1 MRFIGKILVTALAA
15 LIASYLLPGVR
26 IYSGFTAIIIALVLA
41 LLNTFI
47 KPILIVLTIPITV
60 FTLGLFPLVINTI
73 IIKWT
78 SFLVN
83 GFVVENWW
91 AAFWFSIL
99 LSIVTYIIEALI
111 GDNKR
116 EHKKCKVLAGFL
128 NDFFGVPGCV
138 F

>member
-1 MRFIGKILVTALAA
+1 MRFIGKILVTAIST
-15 LIASYLLPGVR
+15 LIVSYLLPGVT
-26 IYSGFTAIIIALVLA
+26 INSGITAIIIALVLA

-60 FTLGLFPLVINTI
+60 FTLGLFLLVINTI

-78 SFLVN
+78 AFLVN

-99 LSIVTYIIEALI
+99 LSIVTYIIEAWV
-111 GDNKR
+111 GDNKER
-116 EHKKCKVLAGFL
+116 D
-128 NDFFGVPGCV
+128 NS
-138 F
+138 